1 MIKLRERSTRTP
13 LLLDESSRETGSAV
27 TQPIK
32 DTIGQGQANE
42 TALAGVILVAPGVS
56 PGYGG
61 ISDHQPSKRATEL
74 SSVAPPGLLRSN
86 RIADPGLTPGATFCR
101 RLRWLIDHLLFAS
114 TNLYAGL
121 TQNAPLRSGLI
132 ALALIFLSSLIAP
145 LPTHS
150 QSGRQKPP
158 DTPTN
163 SNTRPRQTSKP
174 TNQQSNTQTSPKSNP
189 KEDAD
194 DQTDVVRVT
203 SNLVAVP
210 ATVVDNRGVA
220 VTDLKL
226 EDFELKI
233 DGQLNSISEISRAET
248 PVRMAMLFDNSG
260 SLSESRDFEK
270 RAAVKFFRNVL
281 RPVDQAAVFS
291 VSTDVTLAEPLTN
304 DARRLEVSIGSFG
317 KPEGATSL
325 FDAII
330 QGGAYLKPYPGRRV
344 IVIVSDGVDTTSR
357 ADFDTTM
364 QRALADDCQIY
375 VVQTGLYE
383 NANVRALAAERRME
397 EFAAQTGGA
406 VYIPK
411 SAEDLDNAFA
421 QISAD
426 LAQQYILSYY
436 PAQDKRDGKYHIIAV
451 QVKSRPN
458 ARVRARKGFVV
469 KVHDRV

>member
-1 MIKLRERSTRTP
+1 MIDASSRATRFHDRLSRSTSNAPWRS
-13 LLLDESSRETGSAV
+13 SSRVFAV
-27 TQPIK
+27 
-32 DTIGQGQANE
+32 
-42 TALAGVILVAPGVS
+42 LVTS
-56 PGYGG
+56 
-61 ISDHQPSKRATEL
+61 ISIVT
-74 SSVAPPGLLRSN
+74 VT
-86 RIADPGLTPGATFCR
+86 LT
-101 RLRWLIDHLLFAS
+101 
-114 TNLYAGL
+114 
-121 TQNAPLRSGLI
+121 
-132 ALALIFLSSLIAP
+132 
-145 LPTHS
+145 THS

-158 DTPTN
+158 DAPAN

-174 TNQQSNTQTSPKSNP
+174 TKQQGNNQAASKSDPKSDP
-189 KEDAD
+189 KSDLKEDAD

-220 VTDLKL
+220 VTNLKL
-226 EDFELKI
+226 EDFELKV
-233 DGQLNSISEISRAET
+233 DGQLNTISEITRADT

-260 SLSESRDFEK
+260 SLDASREFEK
-270 RAAVKFFRNVL
+270 RAAVRFFRLVL

-304 DARRLEVSIGSFG
+304 DTRRLELSIESFG

-325 FDAII
+325 FDGII
-330 QGGAYLKPYPGRRV
+330 SAGAYLKPYPGRRV

-357 ADFDTTM
+357 ADFDLTM

-375 VVQTGLYE
+375 VVQTGLLE
-383 NANVRALAAERRME
+383 NANVRALAAERRMQ

-406 VYIPK
+406 VYVPR
-411 SAEDLDNAFA
+411 SAEDLDDAFA

-436 PAQDKRDGKYHIIAV
+436 PAQDKRDGKYHLIAV
-451 QVKSRPN
+451 RVKTRPN

-469 KVHDRV
+469 KTHDRV

>member
-1 MIKLRERSTRTP
+1 
-13 LLLDESSRETGSAV
+13 
-27 TQPIK
+27 
-32 DTIGQGQANE
+32 
-42 TALAGVILVAPGVS
+42 
-56 PGYGG
+56 
-61 ISDHQPSKRATEL
+61 
-74 SSVAPPGLLRSN
+74 
-86 RIADPGLTPGATFCR
+86 
-101 RLRWLIDHLLFAS
+101 
-114 TNLYAGL
+114 
-121 TQNAPLRSGLI
+121 
-132 ALALIFLSSLIAP
+132 
-145 LPTHS
+145 
-150 QSGRQKPP
+150 
-158 DTPTN
+158 
-163 SNTRPRQTSKP
+163 
-174 TNQQSNTQTSPKSNP
+174 
-189 KEDAD
+189 
-194 DQTDVVRVT
+194 
-203 SNLVAVP
+203 
-210 ATVVDNRGVA
+210 
-220 VTDLKL
+220 
-226 EDFELKI
+226 
-233 DGQLNSISEISRAET
+233 
-248 PVRMAMLFDNSG
+248 
-260 SLSESRDFEK
+260 
-270 RAAVKFFRNVL
+270 VL

-291 VSTDVTLAEPLTN
+291 VATDVTLAEPLTN
-304 DARRLEVSIGSFG
+304 DARRLELSIDSFG

-411 SAEDLDNAFA
+411 SAEELDDAFA

-436 PAQDKRDGKYHIIAV
+436 PAQDKRDGKYHLIAV
-451 QVKSRPN
+451 RVKTRPN